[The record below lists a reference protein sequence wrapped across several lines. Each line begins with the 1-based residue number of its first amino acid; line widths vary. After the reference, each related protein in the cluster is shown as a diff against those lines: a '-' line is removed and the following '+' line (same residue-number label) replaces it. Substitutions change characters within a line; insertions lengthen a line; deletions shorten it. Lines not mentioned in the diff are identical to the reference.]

1 MIKIIEYL
9 QEEMNKDK
17 ERSVRYFAFD
27 ELKDVA
33 NVLYKKNKP
42 IDEMYKYLI
51 QEIDKTKDNNSNRI
65 NQMRYLALKEIY
77 HKCKVLE
84 N

>member
-77 HKCKVLE
+77 HKCKVLK